1 MQWARRAAAAAPLS
15 SRASAGVRGRA
26 RGAGGGGESGPA
38 EPRASTTHAF
48 LSSLTWN
55 VYLIDFGIAVGMLTK
70 PEFQ

>member
-1 MQWARRAAAAAPLS
+1 MQGAGREP
-15 SRASAGVRGRA
+15 AGVRHAACGGGEGAGGDVA
-26 RGAGGGGESGPA
+26 RGA
-38 EPRASTTHAF
+38 RASTTHAF

>member
-1 MQWARRAAAAAPLS
+1 MQEAAGRGRGCGAALRRRERGEDELVA
-15 SRASAGVRGRA
+15 RASA
-26 RGAGGGGESGPA
+26 
-38 EPRASTTHAF
+38 THAF

>member
-1 MQWARRAAAAAPLS
+1 MCSGLVGL
-15 SRASAGVRGRA
+15 SAGVPG
-26 RGAGGGGESGPA
+26 GAVGLQAGPGEGLTRLA
-38 EPRASTTHAF
+38 ELRASTTHAF

>member
-1 MQWARRAAAAAPLS
+1 MQGAG
-15 SRASAGVRGRA
+15 RASEGVRHAACWAGEGGGGDAA
-26 RGAGGGGESGPA
+26 RGA
-38 EPRASTTHAF
+38 RASTTHAF